1 MFFIDNL
8 VLLHSQVDEF
18 EILEGD
24 LQGLVDTAEF
34 LRRLTRLDEEG
45 DVRASDLAEKP
56 QERERLAAG
65 CLFRWEVISH
75 NYNAKASHTMKYTIL
90 WWLILKGP
98 GVCLYG
104 IHGDLHEPPTSIEVK
119 FYVIYGIVSIFI
131 KRGS

>member
-1 MFFIDNL
+1 MFCIDNL

-24 LQGLVDTAEF
+24 LQGLADTAEF

-75 NYNAKASHTMKYTIL
+75 NHNAEAFSY
-90 WWLILKGP
+90 
-98 GVCLYG
+98 Y
-104 IHGDLHEPPTSIEVK
+104 EV
-119 FYVIYGIVSIFI
+119 
-131 KRGS
+131 